1 MTDASRVTSAR
12 SSARAA
18 RLAQALRDN
27 LGRRKEQA
35 RARVKKPAAEGAED
49 AGLEEASPHD
59 TRRSDE
65 PPA

>member
-1 MTDASRVTSAR
+1 MTDAPRVTSAR
-12 SSARAA
+12 SDARAA

-35 RARVKKPAAEGAED
+35 RARVKKPAAEGATD
-49 AGLEEASPHD
+49 AGPEEASPHD
-59 TRRSDE
+59 IRRSDE